1 MNKFPTWPNRAL
13 GAIKKLFEPLQDIDV
28 YIEDSNDEVFYRSL
42 LKFVCGDRVR
52 IAKVYSLGGRE
63 KVIEAA
69 ASYVQNQRKAL
80 FIIDADLYLARGV
93 PPLNIANLHQH
104 EAYCIENLL
113 VCENAIS
120 TLLSQEAVVDE
131 EDAKRRLNFTNW
143 IGGIEQKL
151 VELFTIFATSQGLST
166 GLPTVS
172 EGINGLI
179 TKSNGATALD
189 LAKVDSKINSIRLK
203 IEAIKGKEAV
213 KEEYEKIISNI
224 STINKKI
231 DVVSGKDFL
240 LPLLDFQLQREGC
253 RIKRKSLRIRLSA
266 LGDRE
271 RFNNLFNALEK
282 AAKT

>member
-1 MNKFPTWPNRAL
+1 MSKSPKWPSRAL

-69 ASYVQNQRKAL
+69 TAYVQNPRRAL
-80 FIIDADLYLARGV
+80 FIIDADLYLALGV
-93 PPLNIANLHQH
+93 PPPKITNLHQH

-113 VCENAIS
+113 LCENAIS
-120 TLLSQEAVVDE
+120 TILSQEAILDE
-131 EDAKRRLNFTNW
+131 EDAKFRLNLTNW

-151 VELFTIFATSQGLST
+151 VELFAIFATSQALST

-172 EGINGLI
+172 EGIKDLI
-179 TKSNGATALD
+179 TKNNGITALD
-189 LAKVDSKINSIRLK
+189 LAKVDSKINLIRSK
-203 IEAIKGKEAV
+203 IEAIKGKDAV
-213 KEEYEKIISNI
+213 KAEYEKIINNI
-224 STINKKI
+224 SNINKKI

-240 LPLLDFQLQREGC
+240 LPLLDFQLQCEGC
-253 RIKRKSLRIRLSA
+253 RIKRKSLRIRLST
-266 LGDRE
+266 LGNRE